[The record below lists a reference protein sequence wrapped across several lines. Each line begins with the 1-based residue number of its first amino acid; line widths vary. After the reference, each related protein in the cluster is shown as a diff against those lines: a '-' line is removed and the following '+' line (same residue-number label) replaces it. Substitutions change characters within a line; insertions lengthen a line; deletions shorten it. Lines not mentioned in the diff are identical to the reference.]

1 MSSIPSNLSRMPNLL
16 RNAASARQINSTNVE
31 LLRVQ
36 QQIAGGVELLRPSDD
51 IVRAAAIGVLDDRL
65 ARSVQVARNL
75 SHADSAL
82 GILDDIFKEAHDTVL
97 AAKGIASA
105 QSNAT
110 SSASERA
117 AQAVVI
123 DQMLAGLFNTANRES
138 VAGYALSG
146 SRTSVQPVTAFLA
159 GYRYMG
165 DGPGLVTDI
174 GQASTTPI
182 TLGGGNAII
191 GTSSRV
197 RGMVDLDP
205 VLTSGTRLADLEGS
219 RGLGVTTGMVRM
231 RIDGGTEIEVDL
243 AGADTIGDV
252 VTRIN
257 AAVRAHEAEE
267 SVTVLGPGGV
277 SLAGGSLTIDVASGH
292 TVEFG
297 ETPGGTTA
305 RDLGLAGE
313 TPVVFSPTSASGLD
327 TGPRVT
333 WRTAVSDLAGL
344 SGPLG
349 SIRMSNG
356 GRTAV
361 IDLSGAATLGD
372 VRNLL
377 EASGLGVR
385 VRINEAGDGIDVL
398 NEVAAASANA
408 LSISEVGG
416 TTAAALGVRTASLT
430 TRISDFN
437 FGRGVEIVDGQND
450 PPTNTPSASLN
461 TDLRFKLGDAAGT
474 TIDVDLRP
482 EDMADVGTLLARINS
497 EIAAGLAAASL
508 PPTALRAELSAT
520 SNGLALVQDAGF
532 PGALGVEPLNN
543 SRAAE
548 MLGLMD
554 GTYDAASATFT
565 GEERTKVRVE
575 SAFTYMLDLRSALIG
590 NDVSGIAL
598 AAQDLEGSAGELVE
612 TRGLLGGYANRIE
625 DAATRE
631 TDRQVLDEGTRSLLR
646 DTDFTKAASR
656 LMLLQTQLQAALQVT
671 AALNSRTLL
680 DFLG

>member
-1 MSSIPSNLSRMPNLL
+1 MTSIPSNLSRMPNLL
-16 RNAASARQINSTNVE
+16 RNAASARQINSTNVA

-65 ARSVQVARNL
+65 ARSVQVARNF

-82 GILDDIFKEAHDTVL
+82 GVLDDIFKEAHNSVL

-110 SSASERA
+110 SSASERS

-138 VAGYALSG
+138 VAGYALAG
-146 SRTSVQPVTAFLA
+146 SRTSVRPVEAFLS

-182 TLGGGNAII
+182 SLGGGNAII

-197 RGMVDLDP
+197 RGTVDLDP
-205 VLTSGTRLADLEGS
+205 VLTPGMRLADLDGG
-219 RGLGVTTGMVRM
+219 RGLGVTAGTVRM
-231 RIDGGTEIEVDL
+231 QVDGGTEIEVDL
-243 AGADTIGDV
+243 TGADTIGDV
-252 VTRIN
+252 ITRID
-257 AAVRAHEAEE
+257 AAVRAHEAAQ

-277 SLAGGSLTIDVASGH
+277 SVAGGALTIDVASGH
-292 TVEFG
+292 TIGFG
-297 ETPGGTTA
+297 EIPGGTTA

-313 TPVVFSPTSASGLD
+313 TAVVFTPTSAAGLD
-327 TGPRVT
+327 TQPRLT
-333 WRTAVSDLAGL
+333 WRTSVADLAGL

-349 SIRMSNG
+349 SIRMSNA
-356 GRTAV
+356 GRTTV
-361 IDLSGAATLGD
+361 VDLSGAATLGD

-377 EASGLGVR
+377 EAAGLGVR
-385 VRINEAGDGIDVL
+385 VRINETGSGIDVL
-398 NEVAAASANA
+398 NEVAATSANA

-416 TTAAALGVRTASLT
+416 TTAAALGVRTASLA

-450 PPTNTPSASLN
+450 PTTNTPSASLN
-461 TDLRFKLGDAAGT
+461 TDLRIKLGDPAGT

-482 EDMADVGTLLARINS
+482 EDMADVATLLARINS
-497 EIAAGLAAASL
+497 EIAAGLAAANL
-508 PPTALRAELSAT
+508 PSTALRAELSAT
-520 SNGLALVQDAGF
+520 TNGLALVQDAGF
-532 PGALGVEPLNN
+532 PGTLAVEPRNN

-554 GTYDAASATFT
+554 GTYDPGSATFT
-565 GEERTKVRVE
+565 GEDRTKVRVE
-575 SAFTYMLDLRSALIG
+575 SAFTYMLDLRAALIG
-590 NDVSGIAL
+590 NDVFGIAL
-598 AAQDLEGSAGELVE
+598 AAEDLESAAGELVE

-625 DAATRE
+625 DAAARE

-656 LMLLQTQLQAALQVT
+656 LTLLQTQLQAALQVT
-671 AALNSRTLL
+671 AALNSRSLL
-680 DFLG
+680 DFLS

>member
-31 LLRVQ
+31 LMRVQ

-51 IVRAAAIGVLDDRL
+51 IVRAAAIGVLDERL
-65 ARSVQVARNL
+65 ARSVQVVRNL
-75 SHADSAL
+75 SHADAAL
-82 GILDDIFKEAHDTVL
+82 GVLDDLFKEAHDTVL

-146 SRTSVQPVTAFLA
+146 SRTSVRPVEAFLS

-191 GTSSRV
+191 GTSARV
-197 RGMVDLDP
+197 RGAVDLDP
-205 VLTSGTRLADLEGS
+205 VLTAGTRLSDLDGA
-219 RGLGVTTGMVRM
+219 RGLGVTTGVVRM

-243 AGADTIGDV
+243 AGADTVGDV
-252 VTRIN
+252 VTRID
-257 AAVRAHEAEE
+257 AAVRAHEAAQ

-292 TVEFG
+292 TIEFG
-297 ETPGGTTA
+297 EEPGGTAA
-305 RDLGLAGE
+305 RDLGLAGD

-327 TGPRVT
+327 TAPRLT
-333 WRTAVSDLAGL
+333 WRTAVADLAGL
-344 SGPLG
+344 TAPLG
-349 SIRMSNG
+349 SIRLSNG
-356 GRTAV
+356 GRSGV
-361 IDLSGAATLGD
+361 VDLSGAQTLGD

-377 EASGLGVR
+377 EAAGLGVR

-398 NEVAAASANA
+398 NEVAAASSNA
-408 LSISEVGG
+408 LSISEAGG
-416 TTAAALGVRTASLT
+416 TTAAALGVRTVSLG

-450 PPTNTPSASLN
+450 PTTGQPSASLN
-461 TDLRFKLGDAAGT
+461 TDLRIKLGDAAGT

-482 EDMADVGTLLARINS
+482 EDMADVTTLLARINS

-508 PPTALRAELSAT
+508 PSTALRAELSAT
-520 SNGLALVQDAGF
+520 TNGLALVQDAGF
-532 PGALGVEPLNN
+532 PGALAVEPRNN

-554 GTYDAASATFT
+554 GTYDAGSATFT

-575 SAFTYMLDLRSALIG
+575 SAFTYMLDLRAALIG
-590 NDVSGIAL
+590 NDVFGIAL
-598 AAQDLEGSAGELVE
+598 AAQDLEASAGELVE
-612 TRGLLGGYANRIE
+612 TRGLLGGYATRIE
-625 DAATRE
+625 DASTRE

-656 LMLLQTQLQAALQVT
+656 LTLLQTQLQAAFQVT
-671 AALNSRTLL
+671 AALNSRSLL